1 MFRNYLKIAFRN
13 LIRRKFFSVLN
24 IFGLSIGIAFAFII
38 AGYAWQE
45 AGVNHNIEHVEQFYL
60 LKSKWKD
67 DAGMGSELR
76 TLPPLAKELQ
86 RQYPNLVENYY
97 RWDWVSSFLSVGEKH
112 FRDSLQ
118 IGDSTLI
125 NMFNFP
131 VLHGDKYTMF
141 ENPDAVVI
149 TESKAIKLFGQTDV
163 VGKRVTIDNYSGKQ
177 HDFTVTGVLKDLPFN
192 TVTNSIIPVNASIN
206 STFLGINGL
215 RFFYNE
221 YGLEN
226 WDFCSLTSYVKLKE
240 GVKPE
245 ALTQPIKQLISANS
259 NDYTKNNLHIELSP
273 LATFN
278 LDSNNGLIRKMIVTL
293 SLIAVFILCMAV
305 INFINISISSSASRL
320 KEIGVR
326 KVLGG
331 MRKHIIRQL
340 LTESVIIVLLA
351 MIIALGIYQ
360 GSRPFFSEIFNSN
373 IPSLH
378 SLPIY
383 FILLPVSLIL
393 LIGVSAG
400 IYPAFVLSAIKSVE
414 LVKGKLKSIK
424 ENIALR
430 RTLIGVQFGIAI
442 IVLTS
447 AIIITQQ
454 VFYVLNK
461 DLGFNKD
468 QIINLALPRNWT
480 AEGVA
485 SMQTLRNEITNTNG
499 VLASSLTYSVPN
511 RNAISMARLYTPKQ
525 DSAHAISA
533 NTFITDNQF
542 AKTFEIKMAAGKF
555 FNELG
560 ERYDSA
566 NIVINEAA
574 AKALGFTTMQD
585 AIGTTVRMPEDP
597 QTYTI
602 SGIVK
607 DYHFESKHESIK
619 PLLFFNVRYWN
630 AYRFISL
637 KLAGNNLPQTI
648 AAVQTK
654 WNSLMPATP
663 FEYSFMDETIQKTYQ
678 TEIHL
683 KKAAYTATLLAGII
697 VMLGIVGLISLSIQK
712 RVKEIGIRKVLG
724 ASATSIISLFIHDFV
739 LVAGIAGLIACPL
752 AFIFMKHW
760 LNDYAYRIS
769 ITPMPFVIA
778 LTALLSTTIG
788 LISFQ
793 VVRSTLLN
801 PVKSLRS
808 E

>member
-1 MFRNYLKIAFRN
+1 LFRNYLKIALRN
-13 LIRRKFFSVLN
+13 LIRRKFFSALN
-24 IFGLSIGIAFAFII
+24 IFGLAIGIAFAFII

-45 AGVNHNIEHVEQFYL
+45 AGVNHNIEHVERFYL
-60 LKSKWKD
+60 LKSEWKE
-67 DAGMGSELR
+67 GFVVGSELK
-76 TLPPLAKELQ
+76 TPPALSKELR
-86 RQYPNLVENYY
+86 RQYPNLVETYY
-97 RWDWVSSFLSVGEKH
+97 RWDWVSSFLSVGDKH

-118 IGDSTLI
+118 IGDSTFI
-125 NMFNFP
+125 TMFNFP
-131 VLHGDKYTMF
+131 VLHGDKRTMF
-141 ENPDAVVI
+141 DNPDAVVI
-149 TESKAIKLFGQTDV
+149 TESKAMKLFGQTDV
-163 VGKRVTIDNYSGKQ
+163 IGKRVTIDNYSGKQ

-192 TVTNSIIPVNASIN
+192 SVTNSIIPVNASIN

-215 RFFYNE
+215 LFFYGDYELN
-221 YGLEN
+221 N
-226 WDFCSLTSYVKLKE
+226 WNFSSLTSYIKLKE

-245 ALTQPIKQLISANS
+245 ALEQPIKQLINS
-259 NDYTKNNLHIELSP
+259 NADDYIKNNLTIKLAP

-278 LDSNNGLIRKMIVTL
+278 LDANNGLIRKMIITL

-305 INFINISISSSASRL
+305 INFINISIGSSASRL

-340 LTESVIIVLLA
+340 LTESVITVLLA

-360 GSRPFFSEIFNSN
+360 GTRPFFGEIFNSE
-373 IPSLH
+373 IPSLL
-378 SLPIY
+378 SFPIY
-383 FILLPVSLIL
+383 FIILPIVLVL
-393 LIGVSAG
+393 VIGATAG

-414 LVKGKLKSIK
+414 LVKGKMRSIK

-461 DLGFNKD
+461 DLGFSKD
-468 QIINLALPRNWT
+468 QIINVALPRNWT

-485 SMQTLRNEITNTNG
+485 SMQTLRNEIAGTKG
-499 VLASSLTYSVPN
+499 VTAASLTYSVPN
-511 RNAISMARLYTPKQ
+511 RNAISMARLYTSKQ
-525 DSAHAISA
+525 DSAHAIGV
-533 NTFITDNQF
+533 NTFITDEQF
-542 AKTFEIKMAAGKF
+542 ATTFEIKMAAGKF
-555 FNELG
+555 FNDPG
-560 ERYDSA
+560 DRYDSA
-566 NIVINEAA
+566 KIVINETA
-574 AKALGFTTMQD
+574 AKHLGFISMQD
-585 AIGTTVRMPEDP
+585 AIGTSLRMTDDP
-597 QTYTI
+597 QTYII

-619 PLLFFNVRYWN
+619 PLLFYNVRYWN

-637 KLAGNNLPQTI
+637 KLSGSNLPQTI
-648 AAVQTK
+648 AAIQTK
-654 WNSLMPATP
+654 WNTLMPATP
-663 FEYSFMDETIQKTYQ
+663 FEYSFMDDTIQKAYKN
-678 TEIHL
+678 EIHL

-712 RVKEIGIRKVLG
+712 RIKEIGIRKVLG
-724 ASATSIISLFIHDFV
+724 ATASSIISLFIRDFIIV
-739 LVAGIAGLIACPL
+739 AAAAGIIACPL
-752 AFIFMKHW
+752 AFLFMKHW

-769 ITPMPFVIA
+769 ITPMPFVISLIA
-778 LTALLSTTIG
+778 LISVTIG

>member
-1 MFRNYLKIAFRN
+1 LFRNYLKIALRN
-13 LIRRKFFSVLN
+13 LIRRKFFSSLN

-45 AGVNHNIEHVEQFYL
+45 AGVNHNIEHVERFYL
-60 LKSKWKD
+60 LKSIWKED
-67 DAGMGSELR
+67 TGLGSELKS
-76 TLPPLAKELQ
+76 LPALSKELR

-118 IGDSTLI
+118 IGDSTFI
-125 NMFNFP
+125 TMFNFP
-131 VLHGDKYTMF
+131 VLHGNKHTMF
-141 ENPDAVVI
+141 DNPDAVVI

-163 VGKRVTIDNYSGKQ
+163 IGKRITIVNYSGKQ

-192 TVTNSIIPVNASIN
+192 SVTNSIIPVNASIN

-215 RFFYNE
+215 RFFYGDYELN
-221 YGLEN
+221 N
-226 WDFCSLTSYVKLKE
+226 WNFSSLTSYVKLKE

-245 ALTQPIKQLISANS
+245 ELEQPIKQLIAS
-259 NDYTKNNLHIELSP
+259 NADDYIKTNLQVKLAP

-278 LDSNNGLIRKMIVTL
+278 LDANNGLIKKMIITL
-293 SLIAVFILCMAV
+293 SLIAVFILCMAI

-340 LTESVIIVLLA
+340 LTESIITVLFS
-351 MIIALGIYQ
+351 MVVALVIYQ
-360 GSRPFFSEIFNSN
+360 ASRSFFGEIFNSN
-373 IPSLH
+373 IPSLL
-378 SLPIY
+378 SFPVPFIILPIALV
-383 FILLPVSLIL
+383 LLVGTTA
-393 LIGVSAG
+393 GV
-400 IYPAFVLSAIKSVE
+400 YPAFVLSAIKSVE

-424 ENIALR
+424 DNIALR

-468 QIINLALPRNWT
+468 QIINVALPRNWT

-485 SMQTLRNEITNTNG
+485 SMQTLRNEIANTKG
-499 VLASSLTYSVPN
+499 VTAASLTYSVPN
-511 RNAISMARLYTPKQ
+511 RNAISLARLYTPKQ
-525 DSAHAISA
+525 DSAHEIST
-533 NTFITDNQF
+533 NTFITDEYF
-542 AKTFEIKMAAGKF
+542 ARTFEVKMAAGKF
-555 FNELG
+555 FAEPNEK
-560 ERYDSA
+560 YDSSK
-566 NIVINEAA
+566 IVINEAA
-574 AKALGFTTMQD
+574 ARALGFVSMQD
-585 AIGTTVRMPEDP
+585 AIGTTIRMSEDP
-597 QTYTI
+597 ASYTI

-619 PLLFFNVRYWN
+619 PLLFYNVRYWTS
-630 AYRFISL
+630 YRFISL
-637 KLAGNNLPQTI
+637 KLAGANPSQTI

-654 WNSLMPATP
+654 WNTLMPSTP
-663 FEYSFMDETIQKTYQ
+663 FEYTFMDDTIQKAYQ

-683 KKAAYTATLLAGII
+683 KKAAYTATVLAAII
-697 VMLGIVGLISLSIQK
+697 VMLGIIGLISLSIQK

-724 ASATSIISLFIHDFV
+724 ASASSIISLFIRDFIIV
-739 LVAGIAGLIACPL
+739 AAAAGIIACPL
-752 AFIFMKHW
+752 AFLFMKHW

-778 LTALLSTTIG
+778 LIALFTVTIG

-793 VVRSTLLN
+793 VIRSTLLN
-801 PVKSLRS
+801 PVNSLRS

>member
-1 MFRNYLKIAFRN
+1 MFRNYLKIALRN

-45 AGVNHNIEHVEQFYL
+45 AGVNHNIEHVDQFYML
-60 LKSKWKD
+60 ESQWKEV
-67 DAGMGSELR
+67 AGVGSELK
-76 TLPPLAKELQ
+76 TIPALSKELR

-118 IGDSTLI
+118 IGDSTFI
-125 NMFNFP
+125 AMFNFP
-131 VLHGDKYTMF
+131 VLHGDKNTMF

-163 VGKRVTIDNYSGKQ
+163 IGKRVTIDNYSGKQ
-177 HDFTVTGVLKDLPFN
+177 HDFTVTGVIKDLPFN
-192 TVTNSIIPVNASIN
+192 SVTNSIVPVNASTN

-215 RFFYNE
+215 RFFYGDYELN
-221 YGLEN
+221 N
-226 WDFCSLTSYVKLKE
+226 WNFSSLTSYVKLKE

-245 ALTQPIKQLISANS
+245 ALAQPIKQLI
-259 NDYTKNNLHIELSP
+259 NDNADDYIKHNLTVKLAPLS
-273 LATFN
+273 TFN
-278 LDSNNGLIRKMIVTL
+278 LDANNGLIRKMIITL

-340 LTESVIIVLLA
+340 LTESVITVLLA

-360 GSRPFFSEIFNSN
+360 TTRPFFGEIFNSN
-373 IPSLH
+373 IPSLL
-378 SLPIY
+378 SFPVQFIILPIA
-383 FILLPVSLIL
+383 LIL
-393 LIGVSAG
+393 LIGATAG

-414 LVKGKLKSIK
+414 LVKGKMRSIK

-430 RTLIGVQFGIAI
+430 RTLIGIQFGIAI

-461 DLGFNKD
+461 DLGFSKD
-468 QIINLALPRNWT
+468 QIINVALPRNWT

-485 SMQTLRNEITNTNG
+485 SMQTLRNEMAETKG
-499 VLASSLTYSVPN
+499 VTAASLTYSVPN
-511 RNAISMARLYTPKQ
+511 RNAISTARLYTPKQ
-525 DSAHAISA
+525 GETHAIGV
-533 NTFITDNQF
+533 NTFITDDQF

-555 FNELG
+555 FNDAD
-560 ERYDSA
+560 ERYDSSK
-566 NIVINEAA
+566 IVINETA
-574 AKALGFTTMQD
+574 AKTLGLTSMND
-585 AIGTTVRMPEDP
+585 AIGTTLKMTDDP
-597 QTYTI
+597 QTYII

-619 PLLFFNVRYWN
+619 PLLFYNVRYWN

-637 KLAGNNLPQTI
+637 KLAANNLPQTI

-663 FEYSFMDETIQKTYQ
+663 FEYSFMDDTIQKAYQ

-697 VMLGIVGLISLSIQK
+697 VMLGIIGLISLSIQK

-724 ASATSIISLFIHDFV
+724 ATASSIIALFIRDFIIV
-739 LVAGIAGLIACPL
+739 AAAAGIIACPL
-752 AFIFMKHW
+752 AFLFMKHW

-778 LTALLSTTIG
+778 LIALFGTTIG